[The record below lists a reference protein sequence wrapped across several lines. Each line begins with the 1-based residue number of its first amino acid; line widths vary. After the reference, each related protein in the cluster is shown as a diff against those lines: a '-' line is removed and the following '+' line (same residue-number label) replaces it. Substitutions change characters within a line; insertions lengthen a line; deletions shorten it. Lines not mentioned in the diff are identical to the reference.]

1 MRDEPD
7 VYGDNLDVRALVHG
21 LARSKAWILAG
32 ALLGCVAGM
41 ATGVLR
47 PNQYVS
53 EGKIEVRLGLRESR
67 APESTLGSERDV
79 LAPTPGIGDELAL
92 LYNPEVY
99 LRVARAIGPER
110 LLAPYDPAA
119 SDGPGTPEPLRL
131 FHALQSWWARRGFE
145 PLGPQEALVE
155 AAALARQSIEV
166 SALNGTSY
174 LLVLSTASTPEL
186 AQLLTSTYVET
197 ARQWHREVY
206 SPTTELTFVSD
217 RLKGYEEAFAAAER
231 AYAAHREQCGFYDLE
246 EQKKGFVAASASH
259 AGRLQEN
266 TIRLFEVEN
275 ELAFVEKQ
283 LESTPLT
290 IEKLVPPSVTVN
302 PEYRAALDQLERLNG
317 ERASLASVYT
327 EGSEIFRRKAEQ
339 IDAEVRRVEGRLEE
353 TPEFIEYGKATREV
367 IPNPRHEEL
376 TIRRDELRQE
386 RETTA
391 KTIELWQRSKDGQD
405 ERLRAALLCEP
416 IHRELA
422 LAETR
427 ARARVQE
434 LSGALERA
442 KALALLDRQ
451 EDLDSLRIAQEGE
464 LPRRKAGPDRKRFL
478 LLGLVGG
485 LALGMFLA
493 TLRFLVDVRLHDAD
507 AVRKELGLE
516 LIGVL
521 PEVRRMPRVRRARG
535 EGQVPPSKA
544 LARASTVLELPV
556 QSVWTTLANHPRE
569 KDAPLR
575 VLFASPRHGS
585 GTTLLTT
592 CAAMALCRN
601 LHARVALV
609 EANPFSPSLAA
620 LVGCPP
626 RPGFA
631 EVLRDQTEATGA
643 PKESSESRLSLL
655 PGSTLAPAEQVDW
668 RGPNVR
674 LLLEEELRAFSFAL
688 IDAPPL
694 LDRPVGRLLL
704 GSCDLAVL
712 VLRAGVTTK
721 ADARAALEALRASG
735 VPVAGVVL
743 NRVRSPLP
751 LG

>member
-7 VYGDNLDVRALVHG
+7 VYGDNLDVRALVRG
-21 LARSKAWILAG
+21 LARSKGWILAG
-32 ALLGCVAGM
+32 LCLGTVAGLG
-41 ATGVLR
+41 AGALR

-53 EGKIEVRLGLRESR
+53 EGKIEVRLGVRESR

-79 LAPTPGIGDELAL
+79 PAPTPGIGDELAL

-99 LRVARAIGPER
+99 ERIARAIGPER

-119 SDGPGTPEPLRL
+119 TDGPGTPEPLRL
-131 FHALQSWWARRGFE
+131 FHRLQSWWARRGVR
-145 PLGPQEALVE
+145 PLGPEEALVE
-155 AAALARQSIEV
+155 ATAVARQSIEV

-217 RLKGYEEAFAAAER
+217 RLKGYEEAFATAER
-231 AYAAHREQCGFYDLE
+231 AYASHREQCGFYDLE
-246 EQKKGFVAASASH
+246 EQKKGIVAASASH
-259 AGRLQEN
+259 AERLQEN
-266 TIRLFEVEN
+266 TIRLYVIEN
-275 ELAFVEKQ
+275 ELAYVEKE
-283 LESTPLT
+283 LESTPAT
-290 IEKLVPPSVTVN
+290 IEKLVPPTVAIN

-317 ERASLASVYT
+317 ERADLASIYT
-327 EGSEIFRRKAEQ
+327 EGSELFRRKAEQ
-339 IDAEVRRVEGRLEE
+339 IDAEVRRFESRLQE
-353 TPEFIEYGKATREV
+353 TPEFVEFGKATREV
-367 IPNPRHEEL
+367 IPDPRHEEL
-376 TIRRDELRQE
+376 TIRRGELRQQ
-386 RETTA
+386 RETTT
-391 KTIELWQRSKDGQD
+391 KTIELWQASKATQD
-405 ERLRAALLCEP
+405 ERLRAALQCEP

-485 LALGMFLA
+485 LAIGLFVA
-493 TLRFLVDVRLHDAD
+493 TLRFLVDVRLHDAES
-507 AVRKELGLE
+507 VRKELGLE

-521 PEVRRMPRVRRARG
+521 PEIRRMPRIPRPPAQGTR
-535 EGQVPPSKA
+535 PPSKA
-544 LARASTVLELPV
+544 FARAARVLELPV
-556 QSVWTTLANHPRE
+556 QAVWTRLANHPRE
-569 KDAPLR
+569 SGAPLR
-575 VLFASPRHGS
+575 VGFASPRHGG

-592 CAAMALCRN
+592 CTAMALCRN
-601 LHARVALV
+601 LGARVALV
-609 EANPFSPSLAA
+609 EANPFRPALAG
-620 LVGCPP
+620 LVGCPA

-631 EVLRDQTEATGA
+631 EVLRDQTQAAGA
-643 PKESSESRLSLL
+643 PKASSESRLSLL
-655 PGSTLAPAEQVDW
+655 PGSTLEPAEQVDW

-674 LLLEEELRAFSFAL
+674 LLLEEELAAFSFAL

-694 LDRPVGRLLL
+694 LDRPVGRLLF

-721 ADARAALEALRASG
+721 ADAREALEALRASG
-735 VPVAGVVL
+735 VPLAGVVL
-743 NRVRSPLP
+743 NRARRSFLF
-751 LG
+751 G